1 MGGGGCNP
9 LFFSCSYIDLAHFL
23 ITSTTREFRKKYLD
37 AVLSAY
43 VNQLDDILE
52 SQGRIQWTFRDYRV
66 VQKILPHIKLGHP
79 MHSPSALTELAASN
93 LDGIFLL
100 HTVEASL
107 KFQGQISRKL
117 QVKTCV

>member
-1 MGGGGCNP
+1 MYFVLFLEGGCNP

-52 SQGRIQWTFRDYRV
+52 SQGGDSID
-66 VQKILPHIKLGHP
+66 I
-79 MHSPSALTELAASN
+79 
-93 LDGIFLL
+93 
-100 HTVEASL
+100 
-107 KFQGQISRKL
+107 
-117 QVKTCV
+117 